1 MKKAAEIRPR
11 PHTTNAHWREPDL
24 ALLKELIAAE
34 AFLPPDAP
42 RALLS
47 VRLSTLTTETT
58 SPVRQELDL
67 RRLARERGYRVVG
80 VASDLNVSAVRV
92 PPWRRKELGH
102 WLNDRVPEFD
112 VLLFWKLDRLVRR
125 LTDLSTMIE
134 WCLRHR
140 KNLVSK
146 HDAIDLSSPAGQ
158 VMAELIGGIAEIEAA
173 AISTRVTSL
182 WDYARSQSDWLV
194 GKPPYGYAIDDR
206 GRLVIDPQKQ
216 RVLRWCLGAALRGV
230 SARRMTTV
238 LIRAQVPTGGGGQW
252 SAGTLLRRLRNP
264 ALMGFR
270 VSESKN
276 GGTRRSETVLG
287 ADGNPIR
294 VADPIV
300 TEAEW
305 LSLQAALGERAK
317 SQPARRKGGATA
329 FLGVLV
335 CADCGTHMTAHRSR
349 GKVRTYEYLRCRR
362 CPSGGLGAPD
372 PESVYGRLTDEVM
385 SALGA
390 EPVRVREYAPG
401 TDGRDRQKGVEDAIA
416 HYMTGLEPG
425 GRYTRASFTRQHAEQ
440 TLEKL
445 ITELEEL
452 DSRTARDRWLQ
463 TSSGG
468 TFRERWDQEDR
479 ETMADDLRRA
489 GITCS
494 VGRRKVLGVR
504 APEVGL
510 KLIIPSDARERLVI
524 KRDAFTVESS

>member
-1 MKKAAEIRPR
+1 MR
-11 PHTTNAHWREPDL
+11 HAHDG
-24 ALLKELIAAE
+24 A
-34 AFLPPDAP
+34 
-42 RALLS
+42 
-47 VRLSTLTTETT
+47 
-58 SPVRQELDL
+58 QE
-67 RRLARERGYRVVG
+67 
-80 VASDLNVSAVRV
+80 
-92 PPWRRKELGH
+92 
-102 WLNDRVPEFD
+102 
-112 VLLFWKLDRLVRR
+112 
-125 LTDLSTMIE
+125 
-134 WCLRHR
+134 
-140 KNLVSK
+140 
-146 HDAIDLSSPAGQ
+146 Q
-158 VMAELIGGIAEIEAA
+158 
-173 AISTRVTSL
+173 
-182 WDYARSQSDWLV
+182 
-194 GKPPYGYAIDDR
+194 
-206 GRLVIDPQKQ
+206 
-216 RVLRWCLGAALRGV
+216 
-230 SARRMTTV
+230 
-238 LIRAQVPTGGGGQW
+238 
-252 SAGTLLRRLRNP
+252 
-264 ALMGFR
+264 
-270 VSESKN
+270 
-276 GGTRRSETVLG
+276 
-287 ADGNPIR
+287 
-294 VADPIV
+294 
-300 TEAEW
+300 
-305 LSLQAALGERAK
+305 
-317 SQPARRKGGATA
+317 
-329 FLGVLV
+329 
-335 CADCGTHMTAHRSR
+335 

>member
-1 MKKAAEIRPR
+1 M
-11 PHTTNAHWREPDL
+11 
-24 ALLKELIAAE
+24 
-34 AFLPPDAP
+34 
-42 RALLS
+42 
-47 VRLSTLTTETT
+47 RLSTLTTETT

>member
-1 MKKAAEIRPR
+1 M
-11 PHTTNAHWREPDL
+11 
-24 ALLKELIAAE
+24 
-34 AFLPPDAP
+34 
-42 RALLS
+42 
-47 VRLSTLTTETT
+47 
-58 SPVRQELDL
+58 
-67 RRLARERGYRVVG
+67 
-80 VASDLNVSAVRV
+80 
-92 PPWRRKELGH
+92 
-102 WLNDRVPEFD
+102 PEFD

-134 WCLRHR
+134 WCLAHG
-140 KNLVSK
+140 KNLVSN
-146 HDAIDLSSPAGQ
+146 HDTVDLTSPTGK
-158 VMAELIGGIAEIEAA
+158 VMAEIIGGIAEIEAS

-182 WDYARSQSDWLV
+182 WDYTRTQSDWLV
-194 GKPPYGYAIDDR
+194 GKPPYGYTIDDR
-206 GRLVIDPQKQ
+206 GRLVIDPQEQ

-238 LIRAQVPTGGGGQW
+238 LIRARVPTGGGGQW

-270 VSESKN
+270 VSESKD
-276 GGTRRSETVLG
+276 GGARRSVTVLG

-294 VADPIV
+294 VGDPIV

-305 LSLQAALGERAK
+305 LSLQAVLDERSK
-317 SQPARRKGGATA
+317 SQPVRRKGGATQ

-372 PESVYGRLTDEVM
+372 PQSVYSRLAGEVM
-385 SALGA
+385 SVLGA

-401 TDGRDRQKGVEDAIA
+401 ADGRDRRRTVENTIA
-416 HYMTGLEPG
+416 DYMTGLEPG
-425 GRYTRASFTRQHAEQ
+425 GWYSRTPFTRRRAEQ
-440 TLEKL
+440 SLERL
-445 ITELEEL
+445 ITKLQGL
-452 DSRTARDRWLQ
+452 DPDTAQDRWLQ

-468 TFRERWDQEDR
+468 TFRERWEQADG
-479 ETMADDLRRA
+479 ETMAGDLRRV

-494 VGRRKVLGVR
+494 VSRHRLPGVR

-510 KLIIPSDARERLVI
+510 KLIIPADARERLVI
-524 KRDAFTVESS
+524 KRDAFSD